1 VESSKDRSQRKAQK
15 KDRLQRKARKNFEV
29 IPIHWRPMLSLLH
42 GYLITRQNS
51 KLLTAL
57 STRKR
62 IQNAQEAGKNET
74 HQAPEFVV
82 HQTDRRGA
90 ISFLVYVAMAD
101 FFFSALTPTRTFKY
115 CAGRATTGTRK
126 YNLNP
131 KPHAKNRSVPNIFP
145 RIQRFGCSTVSQY

>member
-1 VESSKDRSQRKAQK
+1 
-15 KDRLQRKARKNFEV
+15 
-29 IPIHWRPMLSLLH
+29 
-42 GYLITRQNS
+42 
-51 KLLTAL
+51 LTAL

-115 CAGRATTGTRK
+115 CVGRATTGTRK
-126 YNLNP
+126 YNLNH